1 MKTIRDWLKEY
12 RVSHQNKTNKL
23 IHYLCVPAI
32 FLSVIGMLWTVPL
45 PFDTGSDWINVA
57 TLISVFVAAF
67 YFRLSIS
74 VGIGMSLFI
83 IFCFAFVRW
92 WTQSF
97 EMGILTLSVG
107 IFVIAW
113 ILQFVGHEIEGKKPS
128 FFKDLQFLLIGPAWI
143 LCHIF
148 RKFHIKY

>member
-32 FLSVIGMLWTVPL
+32 FLSALGMVWTLPV
-45 PFDTGSDWINVA
+45 PFDADYIWLNWA
-57 TLISVFVAAF
+57 TLISVVVAAF

-74 VGIGMSLFI
+74 VGIGMTLFI
-83 IFCFAFVRW
+83 ILCLTFIRW
-92 WTQSF
+92 WTQNI
-97 EMGILTLSVG
+97 EMGILTFSIG

-128 FFKDLQFLLIGPAWI
+128 FFKDIQFLLIGPAWI
-143 LCHIF
+143 LCHIY